1 MKTTVVGSIWKCV
14 NEDSEYFGKHCEIL
28 RVNNDPESNGT
39 DTVEVLYI
47 NGDIYEGKVHR
58 FLVSHVPIK
67 LKGRDKHGHN

>member
-1 MKTTVVGSIWKCV
+1 MKTTAIGSIWKC
-14 NEDSEYFGKHCEIL
+14 EEEGSEYYGMFCEIL
-28 RVNNDPESNGT
+28 SINDEPEANGT
-39 DTVEVLYI
+39 DSIEVIYN